1 MNRKFMKTI
10 NRLDKERT
18 EKKIKQIY
26 KELVVFVFFFST
38 WGRIRREI

>member
-10 NRLDKERT
+10 NRLEKERA

-26 KELVVFVFFFST
+26 KELVVFVFFFQLG
-38 WGRIRREI
+38 GRIRREI